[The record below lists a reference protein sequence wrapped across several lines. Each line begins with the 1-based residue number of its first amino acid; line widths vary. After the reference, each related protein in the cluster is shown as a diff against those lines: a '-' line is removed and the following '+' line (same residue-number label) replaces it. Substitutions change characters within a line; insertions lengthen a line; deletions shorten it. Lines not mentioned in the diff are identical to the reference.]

1 MRDYR
6 NTASE
11 DFLAECIEMKIKW
24 LARRLR
30 WTDEPAEIGQWVIT
44 VTSVH
49 DLLQKIKAKGAI
61 HPTQSWNYV
70 ARAPSTK
77 KRYTVSDPNTISI
90 EGDWGSEMEVEA
102 AYSIHQQRELNN
114 LSADAIPLP
123 QKNACKQAED
133 TQNPKKRRRVIKGRK
148 QTMEHKANSKTDEV
162 T

>member
-90 EGDWGSEMEVEA
+90 EGDWGSEMEVEV
-102 AYSIHQQRELNN
+102 AYSIHQQREPNN
-114 LSADAIPLP
+114 ISADAIPLP
-123 QKNACKQAED
+123 KRMLVSKLRIRRIR
-133 TQNPKKRRRVIKGRK
+133 KKGEGLLKGESKPWNTR
-148 QTMEHKANSKTDEV
+148 QTLKRTKV